1 MITDVVMGNIRVLH
15 VTRLKLFTGS
25 REEAYKAALLDADQF
40 VIRKIHYWR
49 GNPEKRSEM
58 FFFVEFDD
66 GDKVLLPYSKDLSS
80 AVQFDEF
87 VYSEPQLF
95 PLRFNAAD
103 APKRITAMK
112 REPIRN
118 IALHD
123 VFYLDLR
130 YWGYD
135 WFDALDLPNA
145 YSTTYVVPCEY
156 VAWQTRRRYRFVQV
170 RCPLFNEVLHTLWDH
185 HYVFIYGSVR
195 GLTDA
200 HTLVDEQFCLL
211 YPDILPDRNRDRLFA
226 EFAARV

>member
-1 MITDVVMGNIRVLH
+1 MVTGNIRVLH

-80 AVQFDEF
+80 AVQFEEF

-103 APKRITAMK
+103 APKRVTAMK

-118 IALHD
+118 IALHE
-123 VFYLDLR
+123 
-130 YWGYD
+130 
-135 WFDALDLPNA
+135 
-145 YSTTYVVPCEY
+145 VPFP
-156 VAWQTRRRYRFVQV
+156 QK
-170 RCPLFNEVLHTLWDH
+170 
-185 HYVFIYGSVR
+185 
-195 GLTDA
+195 
-200 HTLVDEQFCLL
+200 
-211 YPDILPDRNRDRLFA
+211 RNTFRKT
-226 EFAARV
+226 

>member
-1 MITDVVMGNIRVLH
+1 
-15 VTRLKLFTGS
+15 
-25 REEAYKAALLDADQF
+25 
-40 VIRKIHYWR
+40 
-49 GNPEKRSEM
+49 M

-80 AVQFDEF
+80 AVQFEEF

-156 VAWQTRRRYRFVQV
+156 VACGKQGAAIGLHKCAV
-170 RCPLFNEVLHTLWDH
+170 RCLMRC
-185 HYVFIYGSVR
+185 FILCGITTMFSYMVR
-195 GLTDA
+195 SAPSQTHIRLSMNSCVCSILISYLIATA
-200 HTLVDEQFCLL
+200 IVCLL
-211 YPDILPDRNRDRLFA
+211 SLPHVFNLTSYRDGGRRGRHCCSI
-226 EFAARV
+226 AAA

>member
-1 MITDVVMGNIRVLH
+1 
-15 VTRLKLFTGS
+15 
-25 REEAYKAALLDADQF
+25 
-40 VIRKIHYWR
+40 
-49 GNPEKRSEM
+49 M

-80 AVQFDEF
+80 AVQFEEF

-103 APKRITAMK
+103 APKRVTAMK
-112 REPIRN
+112 REPIRD

-130 YWGYD
+130 YWGYE

-170 RCPLFNEVLHTLWDH
+170 RCPLFDEVLHTLWDH
-185 HYVFIYGSVR
+185 YYVFIYGSVR
-195 GLTDA
+195 ALTDA
-200 HTLVDEQFCLL
+200 HTLVTEQFCLL

>member
-1 MITDVVMGNIRVLH
+1 M
-15 VTRLKLFTGS
+15 
-25 REEAYKAALLDADQF
+25 
-40 VIRKIHYWR
+40 
-49 GNPEKRSEM
+49 
-58 FFFVEFDD
+58 
-66 GDKVLLPYSKDLSS
+66 
-80 AVQFDEF
+80 
-87 VYSEPQLF
+87 YSEPQLF

-103 APKRITAMK
+103 APKRVTAMK

-130 YWGYD
+130 YWGYE

-156 VAWQTRRRYRFVQV
+156 VAWQTRRRYRSVQV
-170 RCPLFNEVLHTLWDH
+170 RCPLFDEVLHTLWDH
-185 HYVFIYGSVR
+185 YYVFIYGSVR
-195 GLTDA
+195 ALTDA

>member
-1 MITDVVMGNIRVLH
+1 M
-15 VTRLKLFTGS
+15 FTGS

-80 AVQFDEF
+80 AVQFEEF

-103 APKRITAMK
+103 APKRVTAMK

-130 YWGYD
+130 YWGYE

-145 YSTTYVVPCEY
+145 YLS
-156 VAWQTRRRYRFVQV
+156 
-170 RCPLFNEVLHTLWDH
+170 LIH
-185 HYVFIYGSVR
+185 I
-195 GLTDA
+195 
-200 HTLVDEQFCLL
+200 
-211 YPDILPDRNRDRLFA
+211 
-226 EFAARV
+226 